1 MIESD
6 LRIDAETNGSYVDW
20 AAIIAGSFIAA
31 AISTVFLTFGSTLGL
46 TLTSFKTGGEYPVT
60 GLVIAGA
67 IWLLWVQ
74 VSSFI
79 GGGYIAGRLRR
90 RIGDAKPHEV
100 EIRDGAHGLTV
111 WAVGIVFGSL
121 LAGWVALSGVSGSVQ
136 TATMLSPDY
145 YVEKMLRND
154 AAVPS
159 NSAPDNSQLNRV
171 LNQAALANKVS
182 DADKTY
188 LVQQIATRSG
198 LSPAD
203 SEKRLNETIN
213 TLRAQAESARKNGI
227 IIAFLTAASL
237 LISAAAAWWAAI
249 SGGKHRDDAVDHSHL
264 TRWR

>member
-1 MIESD
+1 MIESN
-6 LRIDAETNGSYVDW
+6 LKIDTEIDGSYVDW
-20 AAIIAGSFIAA
+20 ASIIAGSFIAA
-31 AISTVFLTFGSTLGL
+31 AISTVFLTFGSALGL
-46 TLTSFKTGGEYPVT
+46 SLTSFKTGGEYPVT

-79 GGGYIAGRLRR
+79 GGGYVAGRLRR

-121 LAGWVALSGVSGSVQ
+121 LAGWLALSGVSGSAR
-136 TATMLSPDY
+136 TASMLSTDY
-145 YVEKMLRND
+145 YVDKMLRSD
-154 AAVPS
+154 AAAPS
-159 NSAPDNSQLNRV
+159 NPVTDNSQVSRALT
-171 LNQAALANKVS
+171 QAALANTVS
-182 DADKTY
+182 DVDKTY

-203 SEKRLNETIN
+203 SEKRLNETLT
-213 TLRAQAESARKNGI
+213 TLRAQAESARKYGI
-227 IIAFLTAASL
+227 IIAFLTATSL

-264 TRWR
+264 TRWH